1 MGLVEALQEYARNMT
16 PRKALS
22 DAAVALSPL
31 PVIGD
36 IVGGADDAVM
46 YYSEPEQRTLGNYG
60 MSLLGM
66 LPFIPAAGVTRRIG
80 EMDFDPRFDLRKKEQ
95 DRLKTLTTEVD
106 EKAAKIPTKS
116 IYELEGKP
124 FITTMSDRTDA
135 RGILEGINNV
145 ELPSKV
151 KLHGG
156 QDYMFDNAGEV
167 WASGKTPVKAIL
179 KRATDLKKQT
189 GEDPFL
195 LPWRMAPTGSDFA
208 HMTGETMLSYASASM
223 GKSTKKQLDKSM
235 KDFIPDWKG
244 VDNPESIMQFKSTS
258 DKKRKA
264 IKNMLDK
271 QFRNEGGLSLGE
283 ARLAIADPRQL
294 NAREGGL
301 MNIGQIDTS
310 RGLIERPGV
319 NTYPYAIGG
328 TGVGRLKEDIMVHQL
343 LPEVAQFRKIK
354 DVANPSQADIR
365 SMQMKPYGGII
376 TEGLL
381 RALEKANK

>member
-66 LPFIPAAGVTRRIG
+66 LPFMPAAGVTRRIG

-95 DRLKTLTTEVD
+95 DRLKALTTEVD
-106 EKAAKIPTKS
+106 EKAMNIPTKS
-116 IYELEGKP
+116 IYDLEGKP
-124 FITTMSDRTDA
+124 FITTMSDRSDT
-135 RGILEGINNV
+135 GGVLEGINKV
-145 ELPSKV
+145 ELPYKV
-151 KLHGG
+151 DLHGG
-156 QDYMFDNAGEV
+156 QDYMFRNPEV
-167 WASGKTPVKAIL
+167 WASGKTPVNAIL
-179 KRATDLKKQT
+179 RRATQLKKQT
-189 GEDPFL
+189 GEDPLL

-301 MNIGQIDTS
+301 MNVGQIDTS
-310 RGLIERPGV
+310 RGLIERSGI
-319 NTYPYAIGG
+319 NTYPYAVGG
-328 TGVGRLKEDIMVHQL
+328 KGVARLKEDVMVHQL
-343 LPEVAQFRKIK
+343 LPEVAKFRNIK

-365 SMQMKPYGGII
+365 SMQMKPYGGIL